1 MAEARRTALA
11 NRLRLLRVALGMSQE
26 EVADLLG
33 IGRSAY
39 TYYELARSKPDYDSL
54 IRLSR
59 LYRVSIDYLVGA
71 SNFPDS
77 PSSASLP
84 LEDDLSEEIAFGML
98 TAEERRLLSLYRQLP
113 DGQRTDLLQDLE
125 EKTHTGG

>member
-1 MAEARRTALA
+1 MAKAKKSTLAL
-11 NRLRLLRVALGMSQE
+11 RLRLLRVASGMRQE

-39 TYYELARSKPDYDSL
+39 AYYELSRSKPDYDAL

-71 SNFPDS
+71 TNLSDTAS
-77 PSSASLP
+77 PKRTRMA
-84 LEDDLSEEIAFGML
+84 DDLAEETSFGML
-98 TAEERRLLSLYRQLP
+98 TMEERRLLSLYRQMP
-113 DGQRTDLLQDLE
+113 EDGQVDLIHQLE
-125 EKTHTGG
+125 KKLGE

>member
-1 MAEARRTALA
+1 MAKTKKSTLAL
-11 NRLRLLRVALGMSQE
+11 RLRLLRVASGMRQE

-39 TYYELARSKPDYDSL
+39 TYYELSRSKPDYDAL

-71 SNFPDS
+71 TNFPDT
-77 PSSASLP
+77 PTA
-84 LEDDLSEEIAFGML
+84 ERTRVADDLAEETAFGML
-98 TAEERRLLSLYRQLP
+98 SLEERRLLCLYRQMP
-113 DGQRTDLLQDLE
+113 EDSKADLMQELE
-125 EKTHTGG
+125 KKSAHS

>member
-1 MAEARRTALA
+1 MAKTKKSTLAL
-11 NRLRLLRVALGMSQE
+11 RLRLLRVASGMRQE

-39 TYYELARSKPDYDSL
+39 TYYELSRSKPDYDAL

-71 SNFPDS
+71 TNFPDS
-77 PSSASLP
+77 PSTERVRLA
-84 LEDDLSEEIAFGML
+84 DDLAEETAFGML
-98 TAEERRLLSLYRQLP
+98 SLEERRLLSLYRQLP
-113 DGQRTDLLQDLE
+113 EDGQTDLIQDLE
-125 EKTHTGG
+125 KTIRT